1 MSGILDRKSR
11 LLDYTITSNGRSQMQ
26 DGDIRFVYAT
36 VSDKSIVYE
45 KDFDL
50 SLLNKEDIAYDK
62 MFLPLEVSSK
72 LNDELNPEFD
82 LDKTFSKTNGNI
94 LNLERSQN
102 ESLSDISFDTAVTN
116 NITRN
121 DLGNRLS
128 NLDYLTTKNL
138 LGSDKLEFE
147 EDVINSPDFDF
158 VNVDSLTKYNTV
170 KHASMSANDLNVIA
184 NDKRFSHKT
193 NFKKLIPVNSS
204 GQELYDV
211 EMFKDLDTFSED
223 NIIENIFTFF
233 NSNININSI
242 TTREDLIL
250 NVINAL
256 KNDASI
262 LKRSYT
268 LKKKS
273 ELDSIIFS
281 IYEED
286 ESHDE
291 LEKLSIVKLGDFYN
305 KQENKIKKV
314 YLAGKII
321 NTRNN
326 SEDLDVLF
334 NFNNGVIQ
342 NNTANKTF
350 AISAYYSFLC
360 MFTIVIE

>member
-26 DGDIRFVYAT
+26 NGDIRFVYAT

-50 SLLNKEDIAYDK
+50 SLTSKEDIVNDK
-62 MFLPLEVSSK
+62 NFLPIEASTK

-82 LDKTFSKTNGNI
+82 LDQTFSKINGNI

-102 ESLSDISFDTAVTN
+102 ESFADISFDTAVLN

-128 NLDYLTTKNL
+128 ELGYLATKNVLSSNSL
-138 LGSDKLEFE
+138 LFE
-147 EDVINSPDFDF
+147 EDTDNAYDFDF
-158 VNVDSLTKYNTV
+158 INQDSLAKYSTVKAESVNVK
-170 KHASMSANDLNVIA
+170 DLNVIA

-204 GQELYDV
+204 DEKLYSDEEFKDIELYY
-211 EMFKDLDTFSED
+211 ED
-223 NIIENIFTFF
+223 NIVENIFTFF
-233 NSNININSI
+233 NSNININNI
-242 TTREDLIL
+242 NNREDLIVSVIKEL
-250 NVINAL
+250 N
-256 KNDASI
+256 KDASI
-262 LKRSYT
+262 LKRTYT

-273 ELDSIIFS
+273 ELDSILFNL
-281 IYEED
+281 YETDAGND
-286 ESHDE
+286 EI
-291 LEKLSIVKLGDFYN
+291 EKLSIVSLGDFYD

-321 NTRNN
+321 NTREN

-334 NFNNGVIQ
+334 NFNNGIIN
-342 NNTANKTF
+342 NNTTNKNF
-350 AISAYYSFLC
+350 AVSAYYSFLC